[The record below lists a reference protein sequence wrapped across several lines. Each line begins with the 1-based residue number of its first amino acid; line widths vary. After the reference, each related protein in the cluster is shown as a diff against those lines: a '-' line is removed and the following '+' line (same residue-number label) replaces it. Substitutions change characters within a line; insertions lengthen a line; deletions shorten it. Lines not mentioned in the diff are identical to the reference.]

1 MNTQIEI
8 SNVNEAKKYK
18 GAYASIFRIL
28 NADSIFTE
36 RYETEES
43 KGFVNGTYF
52 LEVEG
57 DLDANEYEA
66 ISKIKNVII
75 K

>member
-8 SNVNEAKKYK
+8 SNVKEDEKYK

-28 NADSIFTE
+28 NVDSFFIE

-57 DLDANEYEA
+57 DLDANEYEK
-66 ISKIKNVII
+66 ISKLKNVTI

>member
-8 SNVNEAKKYK
+8 SNVKEDKKYK
-18 GAYASIFRIL
+18 GAYASIFRVL
-28 NADSIFTE
+28 NSESIFTE

-57 DLDANEYEA
+57 DLDANEYEK
-66 ISKIKNVII
+66 ISKLKNVTI

>member
-1 MNTQIEI
+1 MQIQ
-8 SNVNEAKKYK
+8 S
-18 GAYASIFRIL
+18 S
-28 NADSIFTE
+28 E

-57 DLDANEYEA
+57 DLDANEYEK
-66 ISKIKNVII
+66 ISKLKNVTI